1 MRRMTNMLLCATA
14 AGCVLFCAGG
24 AGAGVIPPLSSA
36 VGRAVPAQI
45 VSVQMFGYYYTAYGR
60 YPWDYKWGGPPYAF
74 PYGDQS
80 HVMYYPGP
88 SYYYPGFQTTMATTA
103 TWAIRRPCSTSIRRD
118 GCMPRR
124 WATNLNGASA
134 TSL

>member
-1 MRRMTNMLLCATA
+1 MRPMTNMLLCATA

-60 YPWDYKWGGPPYAF
+60 YPWDYSGEG
-74 PYGDQS
+74 
-80 HVMYYPGP
+80 
-88 SYYYPGFQTTMATTA
+88 
-103 TWAIRRPCSTSIRRD
+103 RPMHSPTVTSR
-118 GCMPRR
+118 
-124 WATNLNGASA
+124 T
-134 TSL
+134 